1 MCARTSESVCV
12 AVCVCADVALSPG
25 FLISGDEAIMFS

>member
-12 AVCVCADVALSPG
+12 AVCVCADSLVPQLPDIWG
-25 FLISGDEAIMFS
+25 